1 MSANIA
7 LHWCEEYATAWSKET
22 SECSRASLIN
32 SKVCTQYLMHA
43 GAALG
48 ASEWPKVAMLVQEGG
63 RTAPVELL
71 QEGHGELK
79 SMMSDLIIWLNAAN
93 VGL

>member
-1 MSANIA
+1 
-7 LHWCEEYATAWSKET
+7 
-22 SECSRASLIN
+22 
-32 SKVCTQYLMHA
+32 MHA